1 MDEALDTAIRACEA
15 NSKDLSA
22 LSLEYCFLSFC
33 DLGAQLFADHPVLRN
48 TVMDRMQELEGH
60 SKMTDGCLSAMKKLA
75 YVFIEALSCASL
87 ETSEDDDAHWDY
99 LMRLTSDADQLY

>member
-33 DLGAQLFADHPVLRN
+33 DLGAQIFADYPILRN
-48 TVMDRMQELEGH
+48 TIMDRMQELEGH
-60 SKMTDGCLSAMKKLA
+60 PSMTDNCLSAMKKMA
-75 YVFIEALSCASL
+75 YIFIEALSCESL
-87 ETSEDDDAHWDY
+87 ETSDCDDDQWDF
-99 LMRLTSDADQLY
+99 LMRLTSDEYQQ